1 MAHNTQAR
9 AIARQSRFPRS
20 LLDQSPSSEHL
31 SSSAIFNT
39 TLNTSH
45 FQHQRRISSMLHSNG
60 DDNVFRREINSNTI
74 GHNSNSIGPNSNTIG
89 HNSNTIGHNSSTIGQ
104 TESQKSWL
112 SCETLKPVSSNQY
125 RKLFDQHQSLLGEF
139 NKLKAELEG
148 IRSNPES
155 ALDPSTTQSTP
166 ESPSSS
172 LIFIS
177 SCNDP
182 ECGLSDKVRTLGK
195 TADSYKNQNIQLQEK
210 LKALNRK
217 LSENQKNENRK
228 SENQKRKNEESEKA
242 TSQQTSLTSPCKVV
256 QGGSKNNSFV
266 VPRTP
271 SSSNKNHQQSTGNYR
286 WEITVY

>member
-20 LLDQSPSSEHL
+20 LVDQSPSSEHL

-60 DDNVFRREINSNTI
+60 DDNVVRREINSN
-74 GHNSNSIGPNSNTIG
+74 
-89 HNSNTIGHNSSTIGQ
+89 TIGQ

-125 RKLFDQHQSLLGEF
+125 RKLFDQHQSLLVEF

-148 IRSNPES
+148 IRSNSECTS
-155 ALDPSTTQSTP
+155 NPSTTQSTP

-172 LIFIS
+172 LMFIS

-182 ECGLSDKVRTLGK
+182 ECGLSEKVRTLGK
-195 TADSYKNQNIQLQEK
+195 TADCYKNENIQLQEK
-210 LKALNRK
+210 LKVLNRK
-217 LSENQKNENRK
+217 LLENQCN
-228 SENQKRKNEESEKA
+228 NQQNDNL
-242 TSQQTSLTSPCKVV
+242 TPQPTSPCKVV
-256 QGGSKNNSFV
+256 QGGSKNNSFL

-271 SSSNKNHQQSTGNYR
+271 SSSNKNHQQSTGNYH
-286 WEITVY
+286 